1 MYHFD
6 VEKCK
11 TQLAEHYQTSMSRV
25 QRTPWNP
32 DDTVAIDKIYTR
44 LSWVKQTKKASG
56 TIEIWLDEYTEVFKE
71 REEDGLKPKR
81 ILVEGDAGMGKST
94 FAKKLAVDWAK
105 GEHEVLK
112 QFELVIVLKLREV
125 SKKETLKEALKA
137 SKLLPIDDP
146 SMLEGLMKYIKENQE
161 KVLFVF
167 DGHDEYGKKGTKEI
181 PQIMKK
187 SRLRNCCVLITTR
200 PWRADELKVHT
211 DVHAKITGFI
221 EEDVKVFC
229 RNFFDGDE
237 EETDALCK
245 YLSHHELMD
254 TAKVPLLL
262 LFYCLL
268 WRERKNKK
276 LPETKTKLYESI
288 VECVLDHNQSRKDTP
303 TTSHQRME
311 EEEYKEALCLVGE
324 VAFKALKKDS
334 TLFAYEDLPKEVRRN
349 EILQLGFLSATDT
362 QHWEPSMKVSFLHKS
377 LQEFLAAW
385 YVTKS
390 EGTDFLE
397 SLNGMDDFNRLSDFL
412 VFVCGLSVDDSTP
425 AYVFQRLKE
434 TVYTEEPSLD
444 WETCDDANDLLW
456 EHMENN
462 YGPGVSLDPLFRL
475 FQAVRPEAQVLGKLL
490 HCTSGVLCVNENMP
504 LKRIT
509 QAIEMAPAEEKSL
522 IKEVRFPDDIFDKLY
537 EEKDENLIKLMTLLD
552 VTVKTSSQSGG
563 IPASD
568 FVKSLMDL
576 YSSCDCSVGELSL
589 YKSGENINMY
599 FHKLELSCDSHAKL
613 LVNHDGNDRSTTTS
627 EWNDTCLVFLVD
639 LKLTNIGGEE
649 TESDILGCLKHLP
662 SLTHLKLDENPLG
675 KRVVGLLAEYLQY
688 LPRLHTLILRKIGI
702 GETEMETIAQTFPHV
717 PCLEYL
723 NLSDNPMGNSVA
735 ELFRRMPQLLT
746 LDLRNINMTEA
757 GVATFAEVLP
767 CLPHLDDL
775 ELAYNPSLGES
786 AGCLIRHVPALERL
800 NLACTGMTKAGLKV
814 LAENLQHVR
823 LLRELNLSGNNLGG
837 EIGILASNLNYS
849 NLRMLNLSRSGL
861 TSDNLNFVC
870 EILKHSGDLTS
881 LFLDGNQ
888 LGESAGRLIDY
899 FRYLPYLLKLSLKDC
914 GIPNK
919 TKQSIR
925 NAYYNLARPPST
937 KAIMKLYF

>member
-6 VEKCK
+6 VEKCRK
-11 TQLAEHYQTSMSRV
+11 QLAEHYQTSMSRV

-32 DDTVAIDKIYTR
+32 RDTVAIDKIYTR
-44 LSWVKQTKKASG
+44 LSLVEQINESSG
-56 TIEIWLDEYTEVFKE
+56 TTEIWLDEYTEVFEE
-71 REEDGLKPKR
+71 REEGGLKPKR
-81 ILVEGDAGMGKST
+81 ILVEGEAGMGKST

-105 GEHEVLK
+105 GEHEVLR
-112 QFELVIVLKLREV
+112 QFELVLVLKLREV

-137 SKLLPIDDP
+137 SELLPIDDP
-146 SMLEGLMKYIKENQE
+146 SMLEGLMTYIQENQE

-221 EEDVKVFC
+221 EKDVKVFC

-237 EETDALCK
+237 EETDALCN
-245 YLSHHELMD
+245 YLSQHELMD

-268 WRERKNKK
+268 WRERKNKE
-276 LPETKTKLYESI
+276 LPETKPELYKSI

-311 EEEYKEALCLVGE
+311 EDKYREALCLVGK
-324 VAFKALKKDS
+324 VAFEALEKDS
-334 TLFAYEDLPKEVRRN
+334 VLFAYEDLPQEVRCN
-349 EILQLGFLSATDT
+349 EILQLGFLSATNT

-385 YVTKS
+385 YVTESK
-390 EGTDFLE
+390 GTDFLK
-397 SLNGMDDFNRLSDFL
+397 SLNGMDDFYRLSDFL
-412 VFVCGLSVDDSTP
+412 VFVCGLSVDDQSTP
-425 AYVFQRLKE
+425 ADVFQRLKE
-434 TVYTEEPSLD
+434 TVYTTEPSLD
-444 WETCDDANDLLW
+444 WETCDNARQLLW
-456 EHMENN
+456 DLVQSN
-462 YGPGVSLDPLFRL
+462 YGVSLDPLFRL

-490 HCTSGVLCVNENMP
+490 HCTSGLLCVNENMP

-522 IKEVRFPDDIFDKLY
+522 IKEVHFPASIFDKLY
-537 EEKDENLIKLMTLLD
+537 AEKDENLIKLMTLLD

-568 FVKSLMDL
+568 FVKSFMDL
-576 YSSCDCSVGELSL
+576 YQSCTCCVIDFSL
-589 YKSGENINMY
+589 YKSGNNFNMY
-599 FHKLELSCDSHAKL
+599 FHELQLSCDSHAKL
-613 LVNHDGNDRSTTTS
+613 LVNHDGNDRSTTTPES
-627 EWNDTCLVFLVD
+627 KSCLSFLVH
-639 LKLTNIGGEE
+639 LELTNIGGEE
-649 TESDILGCLKHLP
+649 TESDILGCLKHMP
-662 SLTHLKLDENPLG
+662 SLTHLVLHDNPLG
-675 KRVVGLLAEYLQY
+675 KGVVGLLAEYLQY
-688 LPRLHTLILRKIGI
+688 VPRLHTLILRKIGI
-702 GETEMETIAQTFPHV
+702 GETEMETIVQTFPDV
-717 PCLEYL
+717 PCLKFL
-723 NLSDNPMGNSVA
+723 DLSDNPMGNSVA
-735 ELFRRMPQLLT
+735 ELFRRMPQLEF

-800 NLACTGMTKAGLKV
+800 NLACTGMTKAGLKL
-814 LAENLQHVR
+814 LAENLQHVP
-823 LLRELNLSGNNLGG
+823 LLKHLNLSENNLGG
-837 EIGILASNLNYS
+837 EIGILASNPNCS
-849 NLRMLNLSRSGL
+849 NLTMLNLSRSGL
-861 TSDNLNFVC
+861 TSDDLNFVC
-870 EILKHSGDLTS
+870 EILKDSSDLS
-881 LFLDGNQ
+881 RLFLDGNQ
-888 LGESAGRLIDY
+888 LGESAGRLIGY
-899 FRYLPYLLKLSLKDC
+899 FCSWPCLLELSLKDC

-919 TKQSIR
+919 TEQSIR

-937 KAIMKLYF
+937 KAFMKLHF